1 MMYTFLFTKVN
12 ETYRGIGTNFGF
24 WSPFNPQYSNIISDT
39 WLYTLRYFE
48 VYTNKEYIIVS

>member
-1 MMYTFLFTKVN
+1 MKHTEVLVP
-12 ETYRGIGTNFGF
+12 ILAFGLRLTH
-24 WSPFNPQYSNIISDT
+24 STVTISDT